1 MIIESELDQNS
12 PSSFNPNLFQQRD
25 TLSEILSIEIPKT
38 KVIVRKRPLN
48 QKELS
53 LKEVD
58 NISIVGKN
66 KVVITELKKNLDL
79 SKYIDKKEF
88 IFDRAFDEKSTNDI
102 IYKEEIRPMIYN
114 AFYMKSKITCFAY
127 GQTGSGKTYT
137 LFGSSFSFNS
147 KNNNYG
153 LYALAGYDIF
163 NIKNSEKIFNNF
175 SIFVSFYEIYCDKL
189 YDLLNNKAR
198 LETRE
203 DYKHDINIVGLSEN
217 KINSLEDLIK
227 IVNFGSKQRTIG
239 KTGANSESSRSHGI
253 IQLRIFDTEK
263 NVQHAKISFIDLA
276 GSERESDKVNVDK
289 KTRIDGAAI
298 NQSLLALKE
307 CIRAL
312 EMDQIHLPF
321 RGSKLTLVLRDSF
334 IGNCKTLMISTIS
347 PGYKTSEHTLNT
359 LRYAYRLKE
368 IKSMGSIAK
377 NFKNNNTNNNI
388 NLGSKNNN
396 NNDPNQY
403 ISNLL
408 NNNNNIKSNKNISIK
423 TFENNNN
430 KNNKQDSSNNKNR
443 NISSE
448 SKNNNRQENNLMQ
461 ILNNKKPHKR
471 KKSQSN
477 SNSPIRNTSR
487 KSTNDIGINNFKM
500 KKNFKYKVSND
511 ILGNNNNIKYIKLN
525 TKNNNINNNI
535 PQKNTNS
542 NNTNN
547 ICTLTLMTSNTN
559 EPNNFN
565 AFNKNSQMNITQQ
578 INLHNTNLNSLQNNP
593 NNNNNQNFCFNLLN
607 ENNNNFLNISQNS
620 LLSFQSSNFNNLNL
634 DELEK
639 KNDTMIESIVNQ
651 EKTVVKDQ
659 QSHINSMCELLKKEI
674 NVFKQYQQEQMDISS
689 YIENMQN
696 ILKSQNIQYINFNV
710 QIEKLNYMIKQQ
722 IKLSNLIE
730 QIKKNDS
737 SKLSFSGNL
746 LNNSISLIEDQN
758 VINLKNLQNIQSQ
771 INNING
777 SNNFEE

>member
-1 MIIESELDQNS
+1 MIIDSESEQNS
-12 PSSFNPNLFQQRD
+12 EQFPIFTSNIYQPRD
-25 TLSEILSIEIPKT
+25 TISEILSIEIPKT

-48 QKELS
+48 QKEIS

-88 IFDRAFDEKSTNDI
+88 IFDRAFDEKSTNDL

-114 AFYMKSKITCFAY
+114 AFYLKAKITCFAY

-137 LFGSSFSFNS
+137 LFGSSFSLNS
-147 KNNNYG
+147 KNNNFG

-163 NIKNSEKIFNNF
+163 NIKNSEKSFKNF
-175 SIFVSFYEIYCDKL
+175 SIYVSFYEIYCDKL

-217 KINSLEDLIK
+217 KINSLEELIK
-227 IVNFGSKQRTIG
+227 IVNYGSKQRTIG

-253 IQLRIFDTEK
+253 IQLRIFDNDK

-359 LRYAYRLKE
+359 LRYAFRLKE
-368 IKSMGSIAK
+368 IKSMGNIVK
-377 NFKNNNTNNNI
+377 NFN
-388 NLGSKNNN
+388 KNNN
-396 NNDPNQY
+396 NNILSKTNNINNNEIKNDPNQY
-403 ISNLL
+403 IRNLL
-408 NNNNNIKSNKNISIK
+408 NNG
-423 TFENNNN
+423 NNNN
-430 KNNKQDSSNNKNR
+430 QNR

-448 SKNNNRQENNLMQ
+448 SKNQKLENNL
-461 ILNNKKPHKR
+461 INLLNNKKPHKR
-471 KKSQSN
+471 KKSNSN
-477 SNSPIRNTSR
+477 SNSPIRDTSR
-487 KSTNDIGINNFKM
+487 KSTNNIDFKM
-500 KKNFKYKVSND
+500 KKNLKYTKM
-511 ILGNNNNIKYIKLN
+511 NIEPKNPNLKYVKFN
-525 TKNNNINNNI
+525 TKNNNNI
-535 PQKNTNS
+535 TQKSSNTNN

-559 EPNNFN
+559 EN
-565 AFNKNSQMNITQQ
+565 NKNSQMNITQQ
-578 INLHNTNLNSLQNNP
+578 INLHNTNLQTM
-593 NNNNNQNFCFNLLN
+593 Q
-607 ENNNNFLNISQNS
+607 NNNFLNLSQNS

-639 KNDTMIESIVNQ
+639 KNDMMVESIVNQ
-651 EKTVVKDQ
+651 EKIVIKNQ
-659 QSHINSMCELLKKEI
+659 QNHINSMCDLLKNEI
-674 NVFKQYQQEQMDISS
+674 NIFKQYQQEQLDISS
-689 YIENMQN
+689 YVENMQN
-696 ILKSQNIQYINFNV
+696 VLKSQNIQFLDFNT
-710 QIEKLNYMIKQQ
+710 QLDKLNYMIKQQ
-722 IKLSNLIE
+722 IKLTNLIE
-730 QIKKNDS
+730 KIKKEQTG
-737 SKLSFSGNL
+737 KLS
-746 LNNSISLIEDQN
+746 ISSNILESNISFIEDQN
-758 VINLKNLQNIQSQ
+758 AINLKNLQKIQSQ
-771 INNING
+771 INGITEGN
-777 SNNFEE
+777 NNFDE

>member
-1 MIIESELDQNS
+1 MIIESETLNNLEQS
-12 PSSFNPNLFQQRD
+12 PIPDPHIYQPRD

-53 LKEVD
+53 QKEVD
-58 NISIVGKN
+58 NILIVDKN
-66 KVVITELKKNLDL
+66 KVVVTELKKNLDL

-88 IFDRAFDEKSTNDI
+88 IFDRAYDEKSPNDL

-114 AFYMKSKITCFAY
+114 AFYQKAKITCFAY

-137 LFGSSFSFNS
+137 LFGSSLSQIA
-147 KNNNYG
+147 KNNNFG

-163 NIKNSEKIFNNF
+163 NIKNTEKKFKNF
-175 SIFVSFYEIYCDKL
+175 SVFVSFYEIYCDKL

-203 DYKHDINIVGLSEN
+203 DYKHDINIIGLSEN
-217 KINSLEDLIK
+217 KINSLEELMK
-227 IVNFGSKQRTIG
+227 IISYGSKQRTIG
-239 KTGANSESSRSHGI
+239 KTGANAESSRSHGI
-253 IQLRIFDTEK
+253 IQLRIFDTDK

-368 IKSMGSIAK
+368 IKSMGNIAK
-377 NFKNNNTNNNI
+377 NFNKNNNNVSKGNNI
-388 NLGSKNNN
+388 

-403 ISNLL
+403 IRNLL
-408 NNNNNIKSNKNISIK
+408 NNNNINSNKNLSIK
-423 TFENNNN
+423 AMENNMKNNNN
-430 KNNKQDSSNNKNR
+430 KNASNR

-448 SKNNNRQENNLMQ
+448 SKNNKLENNL
-461 ILNNKKPHKR
+461 LNLLNDKKPRKR
-471 KKSQSN
+471 KN
-477 SNSPIRNTSR
+477 SNSSSNSSMKNTSR
-487 KSTNDIGINNFKM
+487 KSTNDLNFKM
-500 KKNFKYKVSND
+500 KKNIKYKPNNINVN
-511 ILGNNNNIKYIKLN
+511 NNNNIKYIKLN
-525 TKNNNINNNI
+525 TKNNNI
-535 PQKNTNS
+535 PQKNPNA

-547 ICTLTLMTSNTN
+547 NTYTLTLMTSNSN
-559 EPNNFN
+559 ESNNFN

-578 INLHNTNLNSLQNNP
+578 INLHNTNVQTMENNQG
-593 NNNNNQNFCFNLLN
+593 NTNNQNFSFNLFN
-607 ENNNNFLNISQNS
+607 ENNNFLNLSQSS
-620 LLSFQSSNFNNLNL
+620 LLSFQSSHFNNLNL
-634 DELEK
+634 EELEK
-639 KNDTMIESIVNQ
+639 KNDMMVESIVNQ
-651 EKTVVKDQ
+651 EKVVVKNQ
-659 QSHINSMCELLKKEI
+659 QNHINAMCELLKDEI
-674 NVFKQYQQEQMDISS
+674 SFFKQYQQEQLDISS
-689 YIENMQN
+689 YIDNMQN
-696 ILKSQNIQYINFNV
+696 ILKSQNKQYLDFAT

-730 QIKKNDS
+730 QLKKNET
-737 SKLSFSGNL
+737 SKLSISGNL
-746 LNNSISLIEDQN
+746 MGNSISSIEDQN
-758 VINLKNLQNIQSQ
+758 AINLKNLQKIQSQ

-777 SNNFEE
+777 RNNFE

>member
-1 MIIESELDQNS
+1 MIIESEISENS
-12 PSSFNPNLFQQRD
+12 EQSPIPVSNIYQPRD
-25 TLSEILSIEIPKT
+25 TISEILSIEIPKT

-48 QKELS
+48 QKEIS
-53 LKEVD
+53 QKEVD
-58 NISIVGKN
+58 NIAIEGKN

-88 IFDRAFDEKSTNDI
+88 IFDRAFDEKASNDL

-114 AFYMKSKITCFAY
+114 AFYQKAKITCFAY

-137 LFGSSFSFNS
+137 LFGSSFSLNS
-147 KNNNYG
+147 KNAVFG

-163 NIKNSEKIFNNF
+163 NIKNNEKKFKNF

-217 KINSLEDLIK
+217 EIKSLEQLIK
-227 IVNFGSKQRTIG
+227 VVNYGSKQRTVG

-253 IQLRIFDTEK
+253 IQLRIFDNEK
-263 NVQHAKISFIDLA
+263 NAQHAKISFIDLA

-347 PGYKTSEHTLNT
+347 PGYRTSEHTLNT

-368 IKSMGSIAK
+368 IKSMGNIAK
-377 NFKNNNTNNNI
+377 NFKNNNF
-388 NLGSKNNN
+388 SKNNLNTINFN
-396 NNDPNQY
+396 NELKSDPNQF
-403 ISNLL
+403 IRNLL
-408 NNNNNIKSNKNISIK
+408 SNNNNNNINSNKNINIK
-423 TFENNNN
+423 GFDTKKNNNN
-430 KNNKQDSSNNKNR
+430 KNTSNNANR

-448 SKNNNRQENNLMQ
+448 SKNNRVENNL
-461 ILNNKKPHKR
+461 INLLNNKKPHKR
-471 KKSQSN
+471 KKSNSSSN
-477 SNSPIRNTSR
+477 SSMKNTSR
-487 KSTNDIGINNFKM
+487 KSTNDINFKM
-500 KKNFKYKVSND
+500 KKNIKYKANN
-511 ILGNNNNIKYIKLN
+511 INNNNIKYINLN
-525 TKNNNINNNI
+525 TKNDNM
-535 PQKNTNS
+535 PQKNNNA

-559 EPNNFN
+559 ESNNFN

-578 INLHNTNLNSLQNNP
+578 INLHNTNLQPMQNNQA
-593 NNNNNQNFCFNLLN
+593 NNNNQNFCFNLLN

-620 LLSFQSSNFNNLNL
+620 LLSFQSNNFNNLNL

-639 KNDTMIESIVNQ
+639 KNDMMVESIVNQ
-651 EKTVVKDQ
+651 EKIVKESQ
-659 QSHINSMCELLKKEI
+659 QNHINSMCELLKKEI
-674 NVFKQYQQEQMDISS
+674 NIFQQYQQEQLDISS

-696 ILKSQNIQYINFNV
+696 ILKSQNNQYINFDT

-730 QIKKNDS
+730 HIKKNDS
-737 SKLSFSGNL
+737 SKLSLSGNL
-746 LNNSISLIEDQN
+746 LGNSISLIEDQN
-758 VINLKNLQNIQSQ
+758 AINLKNLQNIQSQ

-777 SNNFEE
+777 GNNFLE

>member
-1 MIIESELDQNS
+1 MIIESEFLENSDQS
-12 PSSFNPNLFQQRD
+12 PIHTSEIYQQRD
-25 TLSEILSIEIPKT
+25 TITQILSIEIPKT

-48 QKELS
+48 QKEIS
-53 LKEVD
+53 QKEVD
-58 NISIVGKN
+58 NISIEGKN

-88 IFDRAFDEKSTNDI
+88 IFDRAFDEKASNDL

-114 AFYMKSKITCFAY
+114 AFYQKAKITCFAY

-147 KNNNYG
+147 KNNNFG

-163 NIKNSEKIFNNF
+163 NIKNNEKKFQNF

-189 YDLLNNKAR
+189 YDLLNKKAR

-203 DYKHDINIVGLSEN
+203 DYNHDINIVGLSEN
-217 KINSLEDLIK
+217 KINSLEELIK
-227 IVNFGSKQRTIG
+227 VVNFGSKQRTIG

-253 IQLRIFDTEK
+253 IQLRIFDNEK

-347 PGYKTSEHTLNT
+347 PGYRTSEHTLNT

-368 IKSMGSIAK
+368 IKSMGNIAK
-377 NFKNNNTNNNI
+377 NFKNNNNF
-388 NLGSKNNN
+388 SKNNN
-396 NNDPNQY
+396 NINFNNELKSDPNQF
-403 ISNLL
+403 IRNLL
-408 NNNNNIKSNKNISIK
+408 NNNNNINSNKNINIK
-423 TFENNNN
+423 GIDNNNTK
-430 KNNKQDSSNNKNR
+430 KNASNNINR

-448 SKNNNRQENNLMQ
+448 SKNKRVENNL
-461 ILNNKKPHKR
+461 INLLNNKKPRKR
-471 KKSQSN
+471 KKSHSS
-477 SNSPIRNTSR
+477 SNSPMKNTSR
-487 KSTNDIGINNFKM
+487 KSTNEINFKM
-500 KKNFKYKVSND
+500 KKNIKYKANNID
-511 ILGNNNNIKYIKLN
+511 NNNNNNIKYIKLN
-525 TKNNNINNNI
+525 TKNDNIPPKNNN
-535 PQKNTNS
+535 T

-547 ICTLTLMTSNTN
+547 ICTLTLMTSNSN
-559 EPNNFN
+559 ESNNFN

-578 INLHNTNLNSLQNNP
+578 INLHNTNLQPIQNNQ

-634 DELEK
+634 EELEK
-639 KNDTMIESIVNQ
+639 KNDMMVESIVNQ
-651 EKTVVKDQ
+651 DKVVEKIQ
-659 QSHINSMCELLKKEI
+659 QNHINSMCELLKNEI
-674 NVFKQYQQEQMDISS
+674 NTFKQYQQEQMDISS
-689 YIENMQN
+689 YVENMQN
-696 ILKSQNIQYINFNV
+696 ILKSQNYQYINFNT
-710 QIEKLNYMIKQQ
+710 QIEKLNYMINQQ

-746 LNNSISLIEDQN
+746 LGNSTSFIEDQN
-758 VINLKNLQNIQSQ
+758 AINLKNLQNIQSQ
-771 INNING
+771 INSISG
-777 SNNFEE
+777 KNNFEE